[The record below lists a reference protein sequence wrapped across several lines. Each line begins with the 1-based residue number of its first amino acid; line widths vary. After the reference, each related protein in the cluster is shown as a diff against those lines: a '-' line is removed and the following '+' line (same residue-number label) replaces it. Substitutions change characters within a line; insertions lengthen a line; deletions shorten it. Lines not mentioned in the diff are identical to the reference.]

1 MSGHPIL
8 DDSGQR
14 ESVIHALARAHIGA
28 PSDWA
33 DSGLLLIGADWLNQ
47 VNQFKSLI
55 FKTLF
60 FDMDASRM
68 QT

>member
-1 MSGHPIL
+1 MSGYPIL

-14 ESVIHALARAHIGA
+14 ESVIHALAWAHIWA
-28 PSDWA
+28 PCDWA
-33 DSGLLLIGADWLNQ
+33 DSGLLLIGSDWLDQANQ
-47 VNQFKSLI
+47 CKLLI
-55 FKTLF
+55 LNTLF